1 MGISTGYA
9 QNRSTTAPTL
19 TTLTEAQQ
27 RRMTPIVAAVQRNL
41 PSVVNISAILR
52 DKRDRKATSVGSGSV
67 IHPHGYILTNAHVV
81 ENAEN
86 ANHLRVVMSDQQELT
101 AAILASIPDDD
112 IAILRVQN
120 EKKIPLPSVVLGTS
134 KDLMVGETA
143 IAIGNPVGLGHS
155 ATTGIISAVG
165 RELSPK
171 EKTTFHNIIQTDAAI
186 NPGNSGG
193 PLLNLLGEQIGV
205 NTAIRSDAQN
215 VGFAISVDRVVE
227 LLPALLSPQGSGRPA
242 VGIEWLPNLPQP
254 TIRDVV
260 ACSVAS
266 AAGLQKNDLVVKIGT
281 LDKPSLLDVLVEI
294 LEAPAGVEIPMH
306 IKRGSS
312 VIVSSIKIPSNSEK
326 DGIAL
331 ALALWGMRLAESKNG
346 FVVVEVTPD
355 SAAARAGVL
364 PKDRLVRVGPFVVQ
378 KSDELS
384 VAIDEAKSG
393 EPVRLRLLRT
403 TSGGSVEVDVYVPR

>member
-260 ACSVAS
+260 AGSVAS

-331 ALALWGMRLAESKNG
+331 ALALWGMRLTESKNG

>member
-1 MGISTGYA
+1 
-9 QNRSTTAPTL
+9 
-19 TTLTEAQQ
+19 
-27 RRMTPIVAAVQRNL
+27 
-41 PSVVNISAILR
+41 
-52 DKRDRKATSVGSGSV
+52 
-67 IHPHGYILTNAHVV
+67 
-81 ENAEN
+81 
-86 ANHLRVVMSDQQELT
+86 
-101 AAILASIPDDD
+101 
-112 IAILRVQN
+112 
-120 EKKIPLPSVVLGTS
+120 
-134 KDLMVGETA
+134 MVGETA

-242 VGIEWLPNLPQP
+242 IGIEWLPNLPQP
-254 TIRDVV
+254 TIRDVI
-260 ACSVAS
+260 AGSVAS

-294 LEAPAGVEIPMH
+294 LEAPAGAEIPLQV
-306 IKRGSS
+306 KRGSS
-312 VIVSSIKIPSNSEK
+312 VVTSSIKIPSNSDK

-331 ALALWGMRLAESKNG
+331 ALALWGMRLTESKNG
-346 FVVVEVTPD
+346 FVVVEITPD

-393 EPVRLRLLRT
+393 EPVRLRLSRT
-403 TSGGSVEVDVYVPR
+403 TSGGNVEVDVYVPR